1 MWPKGCAPRWW
12 RSAGGPDSAA
22 TCPAITTLR
31 VAATRTASI
40 IRCIGMVAVAVQ
52 VIIWHS
58 FYLTAPWRLAGPVV
72 AVAWGSAA
80 VLYLLRRWPGWQL
93 AAVDS
98 GVYVVLALCARWCLP
113 PVMRGDSS
121 NWLYIVL
128 VGQLV
133 APAWFA
139 RTTMLAVLA
148 LTSAAAYWA
157 GATLTPPTGSG
168 SASPTSPAT
177 AVMLLLAIVSA
188 AWFGRRMLHRRA
200 VEADAALE
208 RADQDSREQY
218 VVLSRQT
225 ERREH
230 ERLLHDTVLNTLTA
244 LARAHGSAAEVVS
257 RCRDDVKLI
266 ERVLRDPED
275 TAGPAWQRYDGM
287 LTRIK
292 AVASQMRSRGLDVH
306 VEITD
311 SVEVT
316 DGSVPTRVARAMAQA
331 VREALVN
338 VAGHAGTS
346 EAWIEV
352 SQPADGGLQVTVR
365 DAGAGFD
372 PDRVGPGRLGLRRS
386 IVERLADQ
394 GGQASVRSAPGEGTV
409 VSLRWPALPHPADGA
424 IAGRAIAGRASGWGG
439 APW

>member
-12 RSAGGPDSAA
+12 RPAGGPDSAA
-22 TCPAITTLR
+22 TGPAITTLR

-40 IRCIGMVAVAVQ
+40 IRCVGIASVAVQ

-80 VLYLLRRWPGWQL
+80 VLYLLRRWPVWQL

-113 PVMRGDSS
+113 TVMRGDSS

-148 LTSAAAYWA
+148 LASGAAYWA
-157 GATLTPPTGSG
+157 GAALTPPAGSG
-168 SASPTSPAT
+168 SPTSPAT

-244 LARAHGSAAEVVS
+244 LARAHGSATEVVS

-266 ERVLRDPED
+266 ERVLGDPED

-372 PDRVGPGRLGLRRS
+372 PDRVGPGRLGVRRS
-386 IVERLADQ
+386 IIERLADQ
-394 GGQASVRSAPGEGTV
+394 GGQASVTSAPGEGTV